1 LWQVLKKSVIFLL
14 GRTTRESRLVKRS
27 LIAALIAEP
36 WENVG
41 GRSEIIKKKKKKKK
55 VIIRDHNEGL

>member
-1 LWQVLKKSVIFLL
+1 MV
-14 GRTTRESRLVKRS
+14 RATRVSRLVKRS

-41 GRSEIIKKKKKKKK
+41 GQSEIKKKKKKSLDQGPQRRTVMGPK
-55 VIIRDHNEGL
+55 EFTF

>member
-1 LWQVLKKSVIFLL
+1 MV
-14 GRTTRESRLVKRS
+14 RATRVSRLVKRS

-41 GRSEIIKKKKKKKK
+41 GQSEIKKKKKSWSGTTTKDCDGAKR
-55 VIIRDHNEGL
+55 IHLLIDNP

>member
-1 LWQVLKKSVIFLL
+1 MV
-14 GRTTRESRLVKRS
+14 RATRVSRLVKRS

-41 GRSEIIKKKKKKKK
+41 GQSEIKKQKKKS
-55 VIIRDHNEGL
+55 

>member
-1 LWQVLKKSVIFLL
+1 MV
-14 GRTTRESRLVKRS
+14 RATRVSRLVKRS

-41 GRSEIIKKKKKKKK
+41 GQSEIKKKKKK
-55 VIIRDHNEGL
+55 VLIRDHNEGL

>member
-1 LWQVLKKSVIFLL
+1 MV
-14 GRTTRESRLVKRS
+14 RATRVSRLVKRS

-41 GRSEIIKKKKKKKK
+41 GQSEIKKKKK
-55 VIIRDHNEGL
+55 VLIRDHNEGL

>member
-1 LWQVLKKSVIFLL
+1 
-14 GRTTRESRLVKRS
+14 VKRS

-41 GRSEIIKKKKKKKK
+41 GHSEIKKKKK
-55 VIIRDHNEGL
+55 VLIRDHNEGL

>member
-1 LWQVLKKSVIFLL
+1 
-14 GRTTRESRLVKRS
+14 LVKRS

-55 VIIRDHNEGL
+55 VMIRDHNEGL

>member
-1 LWQVLKKSVIFLL
+1 MV
-14 GRTTRESRLVKRS
+14 RATRVSRLVKRS

-41 GRSEIIKKKKKKKK
+41 GQSEIKKKKKSLDQGPQRRTVMGPK
-55 VIIRDHNEGL
+55 EFTF

>member
-1 LWQVLKKSVIFLL
+1 MV
-14 GRTTRESRLVKRS
+14 RATRVSRLVKRS

-41 GRSEIIKKKKKKKK
+41 GQSEIKKKKK
-55 VIIRDHNEGL
+55 IIVQGPQRRTVMGPKEFTF

>member
-1 LWQVLKKSVIFLL
+1 
-14 GRTTRESRLVKRS
+14 VKRS

-41 GRSEIIKKKKKKKK
+41 GQSEIKKKKKSLDQGPQRRTVMGPK
-55 VIIRDHNEGL
+55 EFTF